1 MAEAAA
7 NAQWHEDVLIV
18 EGLHCGSCAAAVE
31 AQLKRQ
37 PGVVEAAV
45 NFAADSAM
53 VRYDTTHT
61 ELPRLQHAVA
71 KLGYRL
77 LSPGEEGASAGT
89 TERLRRRLLIRLAV
103 ALVFGMWCMMP
114 AYLVYLAPLGI
125 VEQSITWPLALAS
138 GFFALPVL
146 LYSGSHFYRVG
157 LRTLRVGAPGLD
169 ALITLAVFA
178 ATGVSLWRLATGH
191 ADVYFDAAVMLI
203 TFQLIARFIDG
214 RVRRRAADVVRSYL
228 SQAPETATLLHED
241 GSLEHLPAADIR
253 INQRIR
259 LAGSEPL
266 ALDATVLTGSGE
278 VDQSLLTGEHAPC
291 QVTPGDTLRAGCRLL
306 EGELEL
312 CVVAAVGERR
322 IDALASSVRGLL
334 SRKTALQRLT
344 DALARVLLP
353 VITGAALIAAL
364 LTLALGLGVEQAAT
378 RGLAV
383 LIVACP
389 CALSLAIPLVVVIG
403 HARMVADGVIFR
415 DPAALETAAET
426 HVVVFDKTG
435 TLTTGTP
442 GVADVM
448 PADGGDSDALLQLA
462 TDALADTAH
471 PVAYGLAARAAPSA
485 RAAQGKRHT
494 HAGLGTRWEYAGHCI
509 LAGRPAWLRQQGIQ
523 MPPSDDAR
531 MTLHLAHNGRYQ
543 GFIAFEETL
552 HPDAIRTVRTLQQR
566 GHDVYLLSGDTR
578 HSCLRQA
585 GRLNIA
591 PEHVVAGVTPEAKQ
605 RFVEALE
612 KRRAVAFIGD
622 GLNDGLALA
631 GARLG
636 IAVGEATPTA
646 RAAAAVYLPDGLSRV
661 PTTLML
667 ARRARRLMRQNLAW
681 AVGYNALAL
690 PLAVAGFIHPVIAAV
705 AMTLSS
711 LCVLLNSLRMNMRR
725 SLGTARADD

>member
-1 MAEAAA
+1 MAEASL
-7 NAQWHEDVLIV
+7 HEDVLIV

-31 AQLKRQ
+31 ALLKRQ
-37 PGVVEAAV
+37 PGVAEAAV

-53 VRYDTTHT
+53 VRYDTTRT
-61 ELPRLQHAVA
+61 ELARLQHAVA

-77 LSPGEEGASAGT
+77 LSPGEEGANAST

-125 VEQSITWPLALAS
+125 IEPAATWPLAFAS

-146 LYSGSHFYRVG
+146 LYSGAHFYRVG

-178 ATGVSLWRLATGH
+178 AVSVSVWRLASGH
-191 ADVYFDAAVMLI
+191 SDVYFDAAVMLI
-203 TFQLIARFIDG
+203 TFQLIARFFDG

-228 SQAPETATLLHED
+228 SQAPETANRIRPD
-241 GSLEHLPAADIR
+241 GRQESVPATDVSVG
-253 INQRIR
+253 QRIR
-259 LAGSEPL
+259 LAGGEPL
-266 ALDATVLTGSGE
+266 ALDASVLEGSGE
-278 VDQSLLTGEHAPC
+278 VDQALLTGEHEPC
-291 QVTPGDTLRAGCRLL
+291 RVGPGDTLRAGCRLL
-306 EGELEL
+306 TGELEL
-312 CVVAAVGERR
+312 CITAAVGDRR
-322 IDALASSVRGLL
+322 IDALARSVRGLL

-344 DALARVLLP
+344 DALARILLP
-353 VITGAALIAAL
+353 IIVGAALAAAL

-415 DPAALETAAET
+415 DPAALETAADT
-426 HVVVFDKTG
+426 HVIVFDKTG
-435 TLTTGTP
+435 TLTTSTP
-442 GVADVM
+442 RVADVM
-448 PADGGDSDALLQLA
+448 PASGRDPDALLQLA
-462 TDALADTAH
+462 VDALTGTAH
-471 PVAYGLAARAAPSA
+471 PVANGLAASATPSA
-485 RAAQGKRHT
+485 RAAEGQRHID
-494 HAGLGTRWEYAGHCI
+494 AGLGTRWEYAGHCV
-509 LAGRPAWLRQQGIQ
+509 LAGRPAWLRQQGIEV
-523 MPPSDDAR
+523 PPTDASR
-531 MTLHLAHNGRYQ
+531 MTLHLAHNGHYQ
-543 GFIAFEETL
+543 GVIAFEEAL
-552 HPDAIRTVRTLQQR
+552 HPDAVETLQTLHRR
-566 GHDVYLLSGDTR
+566 GYDVYLLSGDTR
-578 HSCLRQA
+578 SSCLRQA
-585 GRLNIA
+585 ERLSIA

-636 IAVGEATPTA
+636 IAAGEASPTA
-646 RAAAAVYLPDGLSRV
+646 RAAAAVYLPDGLSHV
-661 PTTLML
+661 PTTLGL
-667 ARRARRLMRQNLAW
+667 ARRARRLMRQNLGW
-681 AVGYNALAL
+681 AIGYNALAL
-690 PLAVAGFIHPVIAAV
+690 PLAVAGFVHPVIAAI

-711 LCVLLNSLRMNMRR
+711 LCVLLNSLRMNVRR
-725 SLGTARADD
+725 EAEK

>member
-1 MAEAAA
+1 MADAAA
-7 NAQWHEDVLIV
+7 TAQLHEDVLIV

-31 AQLKRQ
+31 ALLKRQ

-53 VRYDTTHT
+53 VRFDTTRT
-61 ELPRLQHAVA
+61 ELSRLQHAVS

-125 VEQSITWPLALAS
+125 IEPAATWPLALAS

-146 LYSGSHFYRVG
+146 LYSGGHFYRVG

-178 ATGVSLWRLATGH
+178 AVGVSVWRLATGH

-228 SQAPETATLLHED
+228 SQAPETATLLHES
-241 GSLEHLPAADIR
+241 GRFESVAATAISVGQT
-253 INQRIR
+253 IQ
-259 LAGSEPL
+259 LASGEPL

-278 VDQSLLTGEHAPC
+278 VDQALLTGEHEPC
-291 QVTPGDTLRAGCRLL
+291 QVGPGDSVRAGCRLL
-306 EGELEL
+306 AGELEL
-312 CVVAAVGERR
+312 CVTAPVGERR
-322 IDALASSVRGLL
+322 IDALARSVRGLL

-344 DALARVLLP
+344 DALARILLP
-353 VITGAALIAAL
+353 IIVSAALAAAAL
-364 LTLALGLGVEQAAT
+364 ALLLGLGAEQAAT

-415 DPAALETAAET
+415 DPAALETAADT

-435 TLTTGTP
+435 TLTTNTP
-442 GVADVM
+442 RVADVM
-448 PADGGDSDALLQLA
+448 PARRGDSADLLQLA
-462 TDALADTAH
+462 VDTLADTAH
-471 PVAYGLAARAAPSA
+471 PVAHGLAASATPSPGAADG
-485 RAAQGKRHT
+485 QRHID
-494 HAGLGTRWEYAGHCI
+494 AGLGTRWEHAGACV
-509 LAGRPAWLRQQGIQ
+509 LAGRPAWLRQQGISV
-523 MPPSDDAR
+523 PPSDDAR
-531 MTLHLAHNGRYQ
+531 MTLHLARNGHYQ
-543 GFIAFEETL
+543 GFIAFEEAL
-552 HPDAIRTVRTLQQR
+552 HPDAIQTVRTLQQR

-578 HSCLRQA
+578 ASCLRQA
-585 GRLNIA
+585 ERLNIA
-591 PEHVVAGVTPEAKQ
+591 AEHVVAGVTPEAKQ

-646 RAAAAVYLPDGLSRV
+646 RAAAAVYLPDGLSHV

-667 ARRARRLMRQNLAW
+667 ARRARRLMRQNLGW
-681 AVGYNALAL
+681 AIGYNALAL
-690 PLAVAGFIHPVIAAV
+690 PLAVAGFVHPVIAAI

-711 LCVLLNSLRMNMRR
+711 LCVLLNSLRMNVRR
-725 SLGTARADD
+725 EAGK